1 MKTLIT
7 GFIIAIFIGALFIYN
22 TLSWGLVLYKFWGW
36 FILPVFVT
44 LPALTFVQ
52 ALGLMFVV
60 GLFKSNFTG
69 EGLADKYKKTKHQ
82 PMVMSILNP
91 WITLLFGWLAYLIW
105 LT

>member
-1 MKTLIT
+1 MGSGIVQVL
-7 GFIIAIFIGALFIYN
+7 GMVYIASICN
-22 TLSWGLVLYKFWGW
+22 TTCSD
-36 FILPVFVT
+36 ICS
-44 LPALTFVQ
+44 
-52 ALGLMFVV
+52 LGLMFVV